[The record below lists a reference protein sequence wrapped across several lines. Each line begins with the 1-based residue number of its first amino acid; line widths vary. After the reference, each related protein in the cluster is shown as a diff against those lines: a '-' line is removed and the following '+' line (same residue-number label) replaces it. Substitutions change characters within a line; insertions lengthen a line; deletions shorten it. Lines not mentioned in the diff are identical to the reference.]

1 MEATLDAV
9 TTEELIQRIERST
22 QQLIQE
28 IQQMPPNVL
37 YQAPEAGE
45 WPVMSTLAHVS
56 ELMPYWAH
64 QAEAIAQSPGVR
76 FGRQHD
82 DPRRIGAVADHG
94 QDSLDSMVPRLRAG
108 LDECVKT
115 LRALP
120 AEAWT
125 RAGQHPSRGSMTAEL
140 VISTFVADH
149 IEEHTAQIKATLR
162 VLAAAPH

>member
-1 MEATLDAV
+1 V
-9 TTEELIQRIERST
+9 TTEELIQRIERGA
-22 QQLIQE
+22 QQLVQE

-37 YQAPEAGE
+37 YQAPEPGE
-45 WPVMSTLAHVS
+45 WPVMSTLAHVA

-64 QAEAIAQSPGVR
+64 QAEAIAQTPGR
-76 FGRQHD
+76 PFGRLHD

-108 LDECVKT
+108 LDECAKT

-125 RAGQHPSRGSMTAEL
+125 RAGQHPSRGSMTAEQ
-140 VISTFVADH
+140 VISIFVADH
-149 IEEHTAQIKATLR
+149 IDEHAAQIKATLQS
-162 VLAAAPH
+162 LSATPH